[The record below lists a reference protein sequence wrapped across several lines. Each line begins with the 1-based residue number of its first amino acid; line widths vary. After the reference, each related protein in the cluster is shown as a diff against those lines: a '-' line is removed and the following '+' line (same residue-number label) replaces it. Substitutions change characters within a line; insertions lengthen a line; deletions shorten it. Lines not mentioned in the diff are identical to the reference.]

1 MSKTKTYFF
10 FFIQVSAALR
20 PAFSVE
26 TDPAV
31 KSTACRVCS
40 AWIVGNSQGGEDL
53 RRVHTL
59 MVSALENI
67 RTKPTLPDF
76 NESANTLEKLSIL
89 KAWALVFIAAI
100 ENGLSSGDSLNDML
114 R

>member
-1 MSKTKTYFF
+1 
-10 FFIQVSAALR
+10 VSAALR

-59 MVSALENI
+59 MVSALQNVRE
-67 RTKPTLPDF
+67 KPTLPDY

-89 KAWALVFIAAI
+89 KAWAQVFIAAV
-100 ENGLSSGDSLNDML
+100 ENGVETGDSLSEIL
-114 R
+114 K